1 MAERDLGA
9 GRRPRAGGGL
19 GGLGG
24 FRRRL
29 DARRRH
35 PAATPLPGRVV
46 EREPGG
52 HRIPAA
58 HPAAAFAAAAP
69 RCRGAARR

>member
-35 PAATPLPGRVV
+35 PAATPLPGRIV

-52 HRIPAA
+52 HRIPAI
-58 HPAAAFAAAAP
+58 PAARAAAAA
-69 RCRGAARR
+69 RRRGAARR